1 MQLRQQRKRRRMKKF
16 EINGKEYQFPES
28 WSDIT
33 MKQYCHLF
41 YNLHT
46 SPSGA
51 SEAEKLVHTI
61 DTEAVIIS
69 RLLGEQDDFVA
80 NLPIE
85 VFLALQ
91 KEVGFIYTI
100 SDFTESKVFYLN
112 IDGKKYWMPEPQE
125 MTLRQYI
132 DADMIMKEEGENQF
146 IELLACLLLPYGND
160 GKFEYDGK
168 YQELIPKIERMKA
181 VDALPFIYTF
191 FKKKQLSNSVTEAFS
206 KVEEAADQLASS
218 TQGS

>member
-1 MQLRQQRKRRRMKKF
+1 MKKF

-100 SDFTESKVFYLN
+100 SDFTESKMFYLN
-112 IDGKKYWMPEPQE
+112 IEGKKYWMPEPQE
-125 MTLRQYI
+125 MSLRQYI

-146 IELLACLLLPYGND
+146 IELLACLLLPYGKD

-168 YQELIPKIERMKA
+168 YQELIPKIESMKA

-191 FKKKQLSNSVTEAFS
+191 FKKKQLSKNVTEAFS
-206 KVEEAADQLASS
+206 KVEEASDQLAHS
-218 TQGS
+218 TQDS

>member
-1 MQLRQQRKRRRMKKF
+1 MKKF

-28 WSDIT
+28 WQDIT

-46 SPSGA
+46 TPSEA
-51 SEAEKLVHTI
+51 SEAEKLIHTI

-69 RLLGEQDDFVA
+69 RLLGEKDDFVA
-80 NLPIE
+80 NLPID

-112 IDGKKYWMPEPQE
+112 IEGKKYWMPEPQE
-125 MTLRQYI
+125 MSLRQYI

-146 IELLACLLLPYGND
+146 IELLACLLLPYGKD

-181 VDALPFIYTF
+181 EEALPFIYTF
-191 FKKKQLSNSVTEAFS
+191 FKKKQLSKNVTEAFS
-206 KVEEAADQLASS
+206 KVGEAADQLAHN
-218 TQGS
+218 TQDL

>member
-1 MQLRQQRKRRRMKKF
+1 MKKF

-85 VFLALQ
+85 AFLALQ

-112 IDGKKYWMPEPQE
+112 IEGKKYWMPEPQE
-125 MTLRQYI
+125 MSLRQYI

-146 IELLACLLLPYGND
+146 IELLACLLLPYGKD

-168 YQELIPKIERMKA
+168 YQELIPKIEKMKA
-181 VDALPFIYTF
+181 EDALPFIYTF
-191 FKKKQLSNSVTEAFS
+191 FKKKQLSKNVTEAFS

>member
-1 MQLRQQRKRRRMKKF
+1 MKKF

-69 RLLGEQDDFVA
+69 RLLGEKDDVVA

-85 VFLALQ
+85 VFFIKQ
-91 KEVGFIYTI
+91 KQKGIIYTI
-100 SDFTESKVFYLN
+100 SDFTESKMFYLN
-112 IDGKKYWMPEPQE
+112 IEGKKYWMPEPQE
-125 MTLRQYI
+125 MSLRQYI

-146 IELLACLLLPYGND
+146 IELLACLLLPYGKD

-168 YQELIPKIERMKA
+168 YQELIPKIEKMKA
-181 VDALPFIYTF
+181 EDALPFIYTF
-191 FKKKQLSNSVTEAFS
+191 FKKKQLSKNVTEAFS
-206 KVEEAADQLASS
+206 KVEEASDQLASS
-218 TQGS
+218 TQDL

>member
-1 MQLRQQRKRRRMKKF
+1 MKKF

-100 SDFTESKVFYLN
+100 SDFTESKMFYLN
-112 IDGKKYWMPEPQE
+112 IEGKKYWMPEPQE
-125 MTLRQYI
+125 MSLRQYI

-146 IELLACLLLPYGND
+146 IELLACLLLPYGKD

-168 YQELIPKIERMKA
+168 YQELIPKIESMKA

-191 FKKKQLSNSVTEAFS
+191 FKKKQLSKNVTEAFS
-206 KVEEAADQLASS
+206 KVEEAADQLAHS
-218 TQGS
+218 TQDS

>member
-100 SDFTESKVFYLN
+100 SDFTESKMFYLN
-112 IDGKKYWMPEPQE
+112 IEGKKYWMPEPQE

-146 IELLACLLLPYGND
+146 IELLACLLLPYGKD

-168 YQELIPKIERMKA
+168 YQELIPKIEKMKA
-181 VDALPFIYTF
+181 EDALPFIYTF
-191 FKKKQLSNSVTEAFS
+191 FKKKQLSKNVTEAFS
-206 KVEEAADQLASS
+206 KVEEAADRLASS

>member
-1 MQLRQQRKRRRMKKF
+1 MKKF

-100 SDFTESKVFYLN
+100 SDFTESKMFYLN
-112 IDGKKYWMPEPQE
+112 IEGKKYWMPEPQE
-125 MTLRQYI
+125 MSLRQYI

-146 IELLACLLLPYGND
+146 IELLACLLLPYGKD

-168 YQELIPKIERMKA
+168 YQELIPKIEKMKA
-181 VDALPFIYTF
+181 EDALPFIYTF
-191 FKKKQLSNSVTEAFS
+191 FKKKQLSKNVTEAFS
-206 KVEEAADQLASS
+206 KVEEAADQLAHS
-218 TQGS
+218 TQDS

>member
-1 MQLRQQRKRRRMKKF
+1 MKKF

-28 WSDIT
+28 WQDIT

-41 YNLHT
+41 YDLHT
-46 SPSGA
+46 APSEG
-51 SEAEKLVHTI
+51 SEEEKMAHTI

-69 RLLGEQDDFVA
+69 RLLGEKDDFVA

-91 KEVGFIYTI
+91 KQIGFIYTI
-100 SDFTESKVFYLN
+100 SDFTGSKVFYLN

-146 IELLACLLLPYGND
+146 IELLACLLLPYGKD
-160 GKFEYDGK
+160 GKFEYNGNYK
-168 YQELIPKIERMKA
+168 ELIPRIERMRA
-181 VDALPFIYTF
+181 IDALPFIYTF
-191 FKKKQLSNSVTEAFS
+191 FKKKQLSNNVTEAFS
-206 KVEEAADQLASS
+206 KVEEAADQLANS